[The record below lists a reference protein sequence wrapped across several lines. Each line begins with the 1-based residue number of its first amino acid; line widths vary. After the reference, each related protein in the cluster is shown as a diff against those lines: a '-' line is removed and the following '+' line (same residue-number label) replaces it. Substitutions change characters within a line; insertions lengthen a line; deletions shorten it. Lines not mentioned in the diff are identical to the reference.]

1 MLRQCNNRVLVDAKC
16 DKLPNN
22 NQHACKNKTT
32 THQNTT
38 ITTVGAVVLRPQ
50 TAGLVNAGGSKAIGL
65 VGFTA
70 TDGEW

>member
-16 DKLPNN
+16 DKLSNN
-22 NQHACKNKTT
+22 NQQVCKNKTT
-32 THQNTT
+32 THQTTT

-50 TAGLVNAGGSKAIGL
+50 TVGLVNAEGSKAIGL

-70 TDGEW
+70 TDGGW